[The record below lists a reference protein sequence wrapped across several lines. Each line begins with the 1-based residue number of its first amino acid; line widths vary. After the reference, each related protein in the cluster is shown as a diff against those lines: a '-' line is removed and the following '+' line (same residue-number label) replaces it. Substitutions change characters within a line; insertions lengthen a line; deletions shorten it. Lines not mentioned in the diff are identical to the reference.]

1 MSHFLDNYEDVNS
14 RIKRFREKYPEN
26 RIETEA
32 VLFQPENGWV
42 LFKCSIWKNSTGQT
56 EERPDAVDY
65 AFGDRETYP
74 ANMKKWYVEDT
85 ATSSVGRCIALLI
98 DVDHKS
104 TKQNMARVEKVLV
117 PNVEEVWTTVEKPAP
132 QKMDTAAIASQLEAE
147 VVPECKHGAM
157 RLKEGTKNNRAYHGY
172 ICPASGSITDVCE
185 PKWYDLSP
193 SGKWVYKPKKG

>member
-1 MSHFLDNYEDVNS
+1 MNFNPNDYEMVKERLPKFWKDNPDGAVITDKTAETPEYVEFVCKLYRTHADTMPTATGWAKTFYNTNKQTKEFGTELAETSAIGRALANYIYGGSLRAS
-14 RIKRFREKYPEN
+14 R
-26 RIETEA
+26 
-32 VLFQPENGWV
+32 
-42 LFKCSIWKNSTGQT
+42 
-56 EERPDAVDY
+56 EEITKII
-65 AFGDRETYP
+65 RETAP
-74 ANMKKWYVEDT
+74 
-85 ATSSVGRCIALLI
+85 
-98 DVDHKS
+98 
-104 TKQNMARVEKVLV
+104 V
-117 PNVEEVWTTVEKPAP
+117 PNVEDVWTTVEKPVP